1 MLLKIFAENV
11 KYYRFTYKRTDDLK
25 VGLSQE
31 ELAELC
37 DLSTHY
43 ISDIER
49 AKYSPTIPTIEVI
62 AKGLNIKPSL
72 LFEENPLAKEMP
84 SSVELFRKASKNN
97 SI

>member
-1 MLLKIFAENV
+1 MLLLNIFAENI
-11 KYYRFTYKRTDDLK
+11 KYYRFTYKRNDELK

-43 ISDIER
+43 ISDIEH
-49 AKYSPTIPTIEVI
+49 AKYSPSIPTIEII

-72 LFEENPLAKEMP
+72 LFEENPLTKELP
-84 SSVELFRKASKNN
+84 SSVELFRKKLKK
-97 SI
+97 